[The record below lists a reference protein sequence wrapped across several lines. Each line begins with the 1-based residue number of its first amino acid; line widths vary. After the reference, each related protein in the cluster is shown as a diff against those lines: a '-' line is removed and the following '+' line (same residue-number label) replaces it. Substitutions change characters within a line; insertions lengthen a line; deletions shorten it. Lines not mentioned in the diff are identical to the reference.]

1 MTTLPQTQQQPNDPY
16 APVAAAKKVAALA
29 NYSDATV
36 QAVTAAWE
44 TYTKAV
50 KK

>member
-1 MTTLPQTQQQPNDPY
+1 MTSITQKQQPDY
-16 APVAAAKKVAALA
+16 APVAAAKKAAALA
-29 NYSDATV
+29 NYSDSSV
-36 QAVTAAWE
+36 KAVTLAWE

>member
-1 MTTLPQTQQQPNDPY
+1 MSISQKQQPAPDY
-16 APVAAAKKVAALA
+16 APVAAAKKAAALA
-29 NYSDATV
+29 NYSDSSV
-36 QAVTAAWE
+36 KAVTLAWE